1 MEKSNN
7 NNPKAPDSKDFI
19 NTNNIKGQG
28 ANEKDLLDSFCDE
41 NKIIKELE
49 KIDNK
54 EKNERKNSNLTKSLS
69 EYNHNNSDENKKSI
83 SIDSNSIF
91 PYPLPKSKRI
101 IVELNQLSQRV
112 SKEENENESNNR
124 IMVKQ
129 LRLKYFPYNKNKII
143 QNNYINTDKKIKFVN
158 NYKLKNVN
166 NINNIITNDK
176 IEPNKKSI
184 KPNLV
189 LDSINDIK
197 NNRNT
202 TDSKKSN
209 INDKNIIFKNEKY
222 GNNNKLDLDTKNK
235 FFIKILKQDDS
246 YLNTI
251 KPITKEELLS
261 YSNEKEK
268 IIFLLEKNRE
278 LINILRNIN
287 EKYKML
293 KSEYIDLY
301 KSININ
307 NLNSNEND
315 EYKNYL
321 SDENKTLKIKL
332 DNYENIFTVMTS
344 YINDMSNK
352 LNLKKINIIDLKNN
366 ININEFQKNTK
377 NTPLNDFIH
386 ILNDNK
392 KIICKYIEVWN
403 NNIKTKKNKDKILNK
418 IESLSNYEQNG
429 KVSRD
434 KILISRKDSKYK
446 KKK

>member
-1 MEKSNN
+1 
-7 NNPKAPDSKDFI
+7 
-19 NTNNIKGQG
+19 
-28 ANEKDLLDSFCDE
+28 
-41 NKIIKELE
+41 
-49 KIDNK
+49 
-54 EKNERKNSNLTKSLS
+54 
-69 EYNHNNSDENKKSI
+69 
-83 SIDSNSIF
+83 
-91 PYPLPKSKRI
+91 
-101 IVELNQLSQRV
+101 
-112 SKEENENESNNR
+112 
-124 IMVKQ
+124 
-129 LRLKYFPYNKNKII
+129 
-143 QNNYINTDKKIKFVN
+143 VN

-344 YINDMSNK
+344 YINDISNK

-366 ININEFQKNTK
+366 ININEFKKNTK

-403 NNIKTKKNKDKILNK
+403 NNIKTEKNKDKILNK
-418 IESLSNYEQNG
+418 IKSLSNYEQNG

>member
-1 MEKSNN
+1 
-7 NNPKAPDSKDFI
+7 
-19 NTNNIKGQG
+19 
-28 ANEKDLLDSFCDE
+28 
-41 NKIIKELE
+41 
-49 KIDNK
+49 
-54 EKNERKNSNLTKSLS
+54 LTKSLS

-202 TDSKKSN
+202 TDSKKNN

-268 IIFLLEKNRE
+268 IIFLLEKNKE

-307 NLNSNEND
+307 NLNSNENEND

-344 YINDMSNK
+344 YINDISNK

-403 NNIKTKKNKDKILNK
+403 NNIKTEKNKDKILNK
-418 IESLSNYEQNG
+418 IKSLSNYEQNG

>member
-7 NNPKAPDSKDFI
+7 NNSKPPDKKDLM

-49 KIDNK
+49 KIDNIQ
-54 EKNERKNSNLTKSLS
+54 KNERKNSNLTKSLS
-69 EYNHNNSDENKKSI
+69 EYNHNNSDEDKKSI

-91 PYPLPKSKRI
+91 PYPLQKSKRI
-101 IVELNQLSQRV
+101 IVEFNQLSQRV
-112 SKEENENESNNR
+112 SKDENENESNNR

-143 QNNYINTDKKIKFVN
+143 QNNYINTDKKIKILN
-158 NYKLKNVN
+158 NYKLKNVS

-176 IEPNKKSI
+176 IESNKKSI

-202 TDSKKSN
+202 TDNKKSN
-209 INDKNIIFKNEKY
+209 INDKIIIFKNEKY
-222 GNNNKLDLDTKNK
+222 GNNNKFDLDSKNK
-235 FFIKILKQDDS
+235 FFIKILKQDDN

-251 KPITKEELLS
+251 RPITKEELLS
-261 YSNEKEK
+261 NTNEKEK

-278 LINILRNIN
+278 LVNILRNIN
-287 EKYKML
+287 EKYIML

-301 KSININ
+301 NSININ

-332 DNYENIFTVMTS
+332 DNYANIFTLITS
-344 YINDMSNK
+344 YINDISNK
-352 LNLKKINIIDLKNN
+352 LNLKKINVIDLKNN
-366 ININEFQKNTK
+366 ININEFQNNTK

-386 ILNDNK
+386 ILNENK
-392 KIICKYIEVWN
+392 KIISKYIEVWN
-403 NNIKTKKNKDKILNK
+403 IKIKTEKNKDKILNK
-418 IESLSNYEQNG
+418 IRSLSNYEQKG

-434 KILISRKDSKYK
+434 KILINRKDSKYK